1 MTGSGKK
8 QDMRK
13 NIKNTEKSNTEK
25 LRDAIERDNHRPIR
39 RHALK

>member
-13 NIKNTEKSNTEK
+13 NIKNTEKSTY
-25 LRDAIERDNHRPIR
+25 
-39 RHALK
+39 ALTHTSEATQRNLETP